1 MHETKL
7 FTITALLRANK
18 CSISFTW
25 FLVILEN
32 ALIVLIPL
40 FIGYAID
47 GLLEGDFADFYVLSA
62 ILVVIV
68 ALVVARRIYDT
79 RAFGKIRVN
88 LGLSVAEKLAHLPIS
103 SRNARL
109 DMSRELVDFL
119 ENDIPPLMTAI
130 IQLVAAFAILTSA
143 HVGLG
148 LSAIV
153 AGVLIIAVY
162 SAAHSQFVASNAA
175 LNNCKEQQVDVLEQG
190 VSRSIH
196 AYLQKINLKE
206 IKLSDTE
213 AIVFGLI
220 FLLLFI
226 FVLFNLWLATHS
238 LTLTPGS
245 IFTIVSYSLEFLDA
259 AILLPITLQ
268 TWSRL
273 SEIIQRLNTPAPIKV
288 NGEIQ

>member
-1 MHETKL
+1 MHEVKP
-7 FTITALLRANK
+7 FTIKALLGANK
-18 CSISFTW
+18 LLIGFTW
-25 FLVILEN
+25 ALVLLEN

-47 GLLEGDFADFYVLSA
+47 GLLQGDFHDFYVLSA
-62 ILVVIV
+62 ILVLIV

-79 RAFGKIRVN
+79 RAFGTIRVN

-103 SRNARL
+103 TRNARL

-130 IQLVAAFAILTSA
+130 IQLVAAFVILTSA
-143 HVGLG
+143 HVDLG

-162 SAAHSQFVASNAA
+162 SAAHSQFVTTNAA